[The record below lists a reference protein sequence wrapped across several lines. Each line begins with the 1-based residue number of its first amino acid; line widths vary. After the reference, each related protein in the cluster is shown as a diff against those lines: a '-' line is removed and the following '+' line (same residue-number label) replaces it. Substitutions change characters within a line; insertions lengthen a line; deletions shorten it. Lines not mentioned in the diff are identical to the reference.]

1 MSKKLKM
8 LTLSLLLAGIMVVV
22 FAGAVFAADGE
33 GRQGN
38 GSCACECT
46 CECDCECTCE
56 CTGECLGENHQHQ
69 YQNQHQHQ
77 YQYQKGQ
84 DIGD

>member
-1 MSKKLKM
+1 MSKKLKI
-8 LTLSLLLAGIMVVV
+8 LTLSLLLASIMVVS

-33 GRQGN
+33 GGPGD

-56 CTGECLGENHQHQ
+56 CAGECLGKNHQHQ
-69 YQNQHQHQ
+69 YQNQHQ
-77 YQYQKGQ
+77 YQKGQ
-84 DIGD
+84 VTGG